1 MSELE
6 HHVEHPSSNKK
17 VALLIAILALFLA
30 LSETIGKSYQTE
42 VLTKQMEASDLW
54 SFYQAKSI
62 RQSSAK
68 NVNLLIEL
76 LGKAKDPQ
84 TEEALSKLSKDIA
97 HYDSDPVKQDGKQE
111 LMLKAKAAEVE
122 RDVYLQKYHL
132 LEIAAGLLQVAIV
145 LASASVITGIAA
157 LYWLS
162 GLLGIGSLFFL
173 GYGVF
178 ITL

>member
-6 HHVEHPSSNKK
+6 HHIEHPSSNKK
-17 VALLIAILALFLA
+17 VALLIAVLALFLA

-62 RQSSAK
+62 RQSGAK
-68 NVNLLIEL
+68 NAAQIIEL
-76 LGKAKDPQ
+76 LGKPKDPKF
-84 TEEALSKLSKDIA
+84 EGALTKLNSDIA
-97 HYDSDPVKQDGKQE
+97 HYETDETKQDGKRE
-111 LMLKAKAAEVE
+111 LMARAKSAQVE
-122 RDVYLQKYHL
+122 RDVFLQKYHL

-145 LASASVITGIAA
+145 LASASVITSIAG

-162 GLLGIGSLFFL
+162 GALGISSLFFL

-178 ITL
+178 IAV